1 MLEYTRGTDDAFL
14 PQCDGGDKLIRHLF
28 TSLTT
33 PIRAFLGALGAIT
46 STNIRLQAHIAEALS
61 RHGGDKLNTMRVPNG
76 LGPIQALEWIAGGGS
91 IQTQYQFFGV
101 YKGTSV
107 SALSACVPL
116 DTSQEKGHHVQSLS
130 LFFGLNHKLGV
141 RTNDYLNALAL
152 LK

>member
-1 MLEYTRGTDDAFL
+1 MLEYTRGSDDALL

-61 RHGGDKLNTMRVPNG
+61 RHGCDKLNTMRVTNG

-91 IQTQYQFFGV
+91 IQTQYHFLECTKVHQSQRLALV
-101 YKGTSV
+101 SHWIQVRRKGTMFN
-107 SALSACVPL
+107 LSR
-116 DTSQEKGHHVQSLS
+116 
-130 LFFGLNHKLGV
+130 FFVCMTGLGFEQMII
-141 RTNDYLNALAL
+141 
-152 LK
+152 